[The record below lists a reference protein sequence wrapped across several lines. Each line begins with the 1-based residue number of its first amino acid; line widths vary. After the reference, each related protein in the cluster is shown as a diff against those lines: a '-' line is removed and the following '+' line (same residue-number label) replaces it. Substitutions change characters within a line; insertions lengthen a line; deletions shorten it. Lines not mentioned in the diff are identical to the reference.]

1 MINITSKKD
10 CCGCTACAGV
20 CPVGCIAM
28 KADSE
33 GFVYPVVDADKCIG
47 CGKCDRVCPVQNR
60 EPEREPR
67 KKAYILRNKDA
78 DIVKNS
84 TSGGATSAFCEAV
97 VAKGGIVF
105 GAVYDEVFRVKHCGI
120 DNAAELTL
128 FRGSKYVQSD
138 TTGIF
143 AQVKEQLESGRLT
156 MFIGTPC
163 QVAGLKRY
171 LGREYDNL
179 LTVDFV
185 CHAVPSPLVW
195 DLYRQTMEQKYGAPI
210 ASVNFR
216 EKSFGYHSST
226 ITVTFANGKKSQENT
241 LTDLMMKSFFDSIST
256 RPSCHECA
264 FRRADRVSDTTVF
277 DCWNITRYVPSVK
290 DDDKG
295 YTAVLVHSD
304 KGEELVKSAAD
315 KTVAYPADFD
325 LLLQY
330 CGVMALKNP
339 PIHPQRDAFFKSLND
354 GVSLEQAVKTYIPVK
369 LSRKVFG
376 KTKKTLHK
384 LGILQVMKRMKAGG
398 K

>member
-1 MINITSKKD
+1 MITVTSKKD

-20 CPVGCIAM
+20 CPLGCITM
-28 KADSE
+28 QADSE
-33 GFVYPVVDADKCIG
+33 GFVYPVIDASKCIN
-47 CGKCDRVCPVQNR
+47 CGKCDKICPVQNR
-60 EPEREPR
+60 EPETTPR
-67 KKAYILRNKDA
+67 KTAYIMRNNDA
-78 DIVKNS
+78 DIVRNS

-97 VAKGGIVF
+97 VKEGGVVF
-105 GAVYDEVFRVKHCGI
+105 GAVYDESFRVMHRCI
-120 DNAAELTL
+120 DNAEQLEL
-128 FRGSKYVQSD
+128 FRGSKYVQSN
-138 TTGIF
+138 TEGIF
-143 AQVKEQLESGRLT
+143 AEVKKQLESGKKTL
-156 MFIGTPC
+156 FIGTPC

-171 LGREYDNL
+171 LGRDYDRL
-179 LTVDFV
+179 LTIDFV
-185 CHAVPSPLVW
+185 CHAVPSPMVW
-195 DLYRQTMEQKYGAPI
+195 DLYRKTMEKKFGAPI
-210 ASVNFR
+210 TSVNFR

-226 ITVTFANGKKSQENT
+226 ITLTFANGKKSQENT

-264 FRRADRVSDTTVF
+264 FRRADRVSDLTVF

-304 KGEELVKSAAD
+304 KGEELLKSVAD
-315 KTVAYPADFD
+315 KTVSYSADFD

-339 PIHPQRDAFFKSLND
+339 PIHPQRDAFFEALNN
-354 GVSLEQAVKTYIPVK
+354 GTGLEQAVKTYIPVK

-376 KTKKTLHK
+376 KTKRTLHR
-384 LGILQVMKRMKAGG
+384 LGILKLMKRIKAGG